1 MLKHFVA
8 IFFKHNKFLILLII
22 NNENCRTS
30 GVGGTLL
37 VNGEVRDESTFRKQ
51 SCYIMQNDN
60 LQPLL
65 TVHEAMTVAAN
76 LKLSAK
82 NTHKEKQSKVIVTF
96 SPQLSDTTNHLFP
109 D

>member
-1 MLKHFVA
+1 
-8 IFFKHNKFLILLII
+8 
-22 NNENCRTS
+22 
-30 GVGGTLL
+30 
-37 VNGEVRDESTFRKQ
+37 
-51 SCYIMQNDN
+51 MQNDN

-96 SPQLSDTTNHLFP
+96 SPQLSHTTNHLFP